1 MNRSGFPWWFLAITL
16 SLLLHLLLFLEL
28 GRRQLMAAAPI
39 DRARV
44 THVRLAFQPPLP
56 QPEPEIESEPEME
69 PEPVVEPAVEPEPEP
84 EPEPLIEPEPKPEPK
99 PNPEPKPKSKPKP
112 EPKPKTKPKPES
124 EPQSVAPAP
133 AITQA
138 APQKRQTAPVVV
150 PQPRDLSA
158 AGREHYL
165 ATLLSLIEQQKVY
178 PKIAR
183 RRDIQGNV
191 QVAFTVACNGSIT
204 GLQTSNG
211 HKILEKSARKAV
223 RKALP
228 LPLPP
233 AENPCPV
240 KVKYAMVFKLN

>member
-1 MNRSGFPWWFLAITL
+1 MSRSGFPWWFLAIAL

-28 GRRQLMAAAPI
+28 GPRQVIATAPT
-39 DRARV
+39 DLARA
-44 THVRLAFQPPLP
+44 THVRLAFQPPPP
-56 QPEPEIESEPEME
+56 QPELEIESKPE
-69 PEPVVEPAVEPEPEP
+69 PEPVLKPVVEAEPEPV
-84 EPEPLIEPEPKPEPK
+84 IELEAKS
-99 PNPEPKPKSKPKP
+99 EPKPKAEPKPK
-112 EPKPKTKPKPES
+112 PKPKTKPKPKLKNN
-124 EPQSVAPAP
+124 PKPVTPAP

-138 APQKRQTAPVVV
+138 APQKRQTAPVVA
-150 PQPRDLSA
+150 PQPRDHSA
-158 AGREHYL
+158 AGRERYL

-211 HKILEKSARKAV
+211 HKVLQKSARKAV
-223 RKALP
+223 QKALP
-228 LPLPP
+228 LPRPP
-233 AENPCPV
+233 TENPCPV